1 MTMRNYNILLSQEWK
16 YYIVKNLDLWIVS
29 QWENIDEALYNIKE
43 ATELYNED
51 NDTNINM
58 NNKYLFTTISV

>member
-1 MTMRNYNILLSQEWK
+1 MRNYNILLSQEGK
-16 YYIVKNLDLWIVS
+16 YYIVKNLDLGIVS
-29 QWENIDEALYNIKE
+29 QGENIDEALYNIKE